1 MLSNERKLYMSLREK
16 LTALQP
22 NAETEQP
29 NQLPENFNQVGWD
42 LTIEKLEVLIAKLK
56 ELREKKGKR
65 LTPPYY
71 QYVYNRALIGIK
83 ESDKLL
89 EKLTIESASLEFL
102 QAENLRMMSEIQ
114 KLEQQQE
121 QAKKDSKHGK
131 NAKVNTGEMN

>member
-22 NAETEQP
+22 KAETEQP

-71 QYVYNRALIGIK
+71 QYVYNRALIGIN

-102 QAENLRMMSEIQ
+102 QAENLRMMAEIQ
-114 KLEQQQE
+114 KLEQE
-121 QAKKDSKHGK
+121 QTKKDNKQGK
-131 NAKVNTGEMN
+131 NAKGNTGEMN

>member
-22 NAETEQP
+22 KGEAEQP

-71 QYVYNRALIGIK
+71 QYVYNRALIGIN

-102 QAENLRMMSEIQ
+102 QAENLRMMAEIQ
-114 KLEQQQE
+114 KLEQE
-121 QAKKDSKHGK
+121 QAKKDSKQGK
-131 NAKVNTGEMN
+131 NAKGNTGEMN

>member
-22 NAETEQP
+22 KAETEQP

-71 QYVYNRALIGIK
+71 QYVYNRALIGIN

-89 EKLTIESASLEFL
+89 EKLTIESANLEFL
-102 QAENLRMMSEIQ
+102 QAENLRMMAEIQ
-114 KLEQQQE
+114 KLEQE
-121 QAKKDSKHGK
+121 QAKKESKQGK
-131 NAKVNTGEMN
+131 NAKGNTGEMN

>member
-114 KLEQQQE
+114 KLEQQQ
-121 QAKKDSKHGK
+121 AKKDSKHGK